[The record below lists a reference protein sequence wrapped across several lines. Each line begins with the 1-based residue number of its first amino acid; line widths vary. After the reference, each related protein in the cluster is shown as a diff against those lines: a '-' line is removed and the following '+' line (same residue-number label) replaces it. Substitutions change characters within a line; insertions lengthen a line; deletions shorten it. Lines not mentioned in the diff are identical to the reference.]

1 MIDFFKV
8 LNVSMME
15 HPQPYILTDESGH
28 LFMEP
33 KMKTHLEN
41 SPHPLVVV
49 AVTGIYR
56 TGKSY
61 LLNRLMGRQDGFPLG
76 STVQS
81 KTKGIWAWISKHPRF
96 PDRLLLLLDTE
107 GLSDPEKDN
116 ADHDIWIFSLSL
128 LLSSVFVYNS
138 KGVIDNEALEK
149 LHMVAELTEHL
160 RVKSGGAEDG
170 EEFHKFFPDFIWA
183 VRDFFLKCE
192 IDGKEVSATEYMEWH
207 LRLKR
212 GKSKET
218 MRSNSIRSSIQSF
231 FDNRLCF
238 LFPFPVEQDKLQDLD
253 HVPHHKLNP
262 GFREIGEQFVEHILS
277 KETTKTIYGKAV
289 TGRMF
294 SLMVE
299 TYLKTIRDG
308 AIPSV
313 ETAVDYM
320 AATENRKAKELAI
333 EAYRKDLADLK
344 LPVPNQMLHER
355 DSRAKQIAVVLF
367 LDRALFD
374 KNDEGSVALGLELN
388 ENFNNL
394 TNKNTEASIDVA
406 SKALDSLYAPI
417 KAKIQRGDFLKAKGY
432 SDYKKEMEN
441 LVAKYTAI
449 SMLGDEADNVMAKF
463 KEDRET
469 ESRQIMEADQ
479 RLGEEQR
486 RTEEQRKKKEKHENK
501 ISRQRDE
508 IERMENEQ
516 RKLEKDHEENM
527 RRFNIEMTKK
537 SEEEKGELQMK
548 INKDNKRHEELVRN
562 GFQQEAAQLQARL
575 QGMQNNLAKKV
586 SGLL

>member
-1 MIDFFKV
+1 M
-8 LNVSMME
+8 NMME
-15 HPQPYILTDESGH
+15 HPQPFILTDDGGH

-33 KMKTHLEN
+33 KMKAYLEN
-41 SPHPLVVV
+41 SGHPLVVV
-49 AVTGIYR
+49 AVAGVYR

-76 STVQS
+76 ATVQS
-81 KTKGIWAWISKHPRF
+81 KTKGIWAWVSKHPRF

-107 GLSDPEKDN
+107 GLSDPEKAN

-149 LHMVAELTEHL
+149 LHMVGELTEHL

-170 EEFHKFFPDFIWA
+170 EDFHKFFPDFIWA

-192 IDGKEVSATEYMEWH
+192 IDGKEVSPTEYMEWH
-207 LRLKR
+207 LRLKK

-218 MRSNSIRSSIQSF
+218 MRANSIRSSIQSF

-253 HVPHHKLNP
+253 HVPHHELNP
-262 GFREIGEQFVEHILS
+262 RFRDIGEQFVEHILS
-277 KETTKTIYGKAV
+277 KDTTKTIYGKAV

-294 SLMVE
+294 SLLVE

-313 ETAVDYM
+313 ETAVEYM
-320 AATENRKAKELAI
+320 AATENRKAKELAM
-333 EAYRKDLADLK
+333 EAYKKDLADLK
-344 LPVPNQMLHER
+344 LPVPTLMLHER

-388 ENFNNL
+388 EQYNNL
-394 TNKNTEASIDVA
+394 ASRNIAASVEAGSQ
-406 SKALDSLYAPI
+406 ALDSLYAPI
-417 KAKIQRGDFLKAKGY
+417 KAKVQRADFLKAGGY
-432 SDYKKEMEN
+432 SDYQKEMDN
-441 LVAKYTAI
+441 LVANYKAI
-449 SMLGDEADNVMAKF
+449 PGLGEQAENVMAQF

-469 ESRQIMEADQ
+469 ERRQILEADE
-479 RLGEEQR
+479 RLGEEQK
-486 RTEEQRKKKEKHENK
+486 RTEEQRKKKEEHEKK
-501 ISRQRDE
+501 IRRQNDE
-508 IERMENEQ
+508 IKRMEDEQ
-516 RKLEKDHEENM
+516 RKLEKDHEQNM
-527 RRFNIEMTKK
+527 RRFNDEMTKK
-537 SEEEKGELQMK
+537 VEKEKRELQMK
-548 INKDNKRHEELVRN
+548 IQEENRRHEELVRN

-575 QGMQNNLAKKV
+575 QGMQNNLNKKV
-586 SGLL
+586 RRVNK